1 MDNRSLTYQFR
12 TANVMTK
19 IIVINVVL
27 FLVVRVVAFLMQV
40 APGELVSWFVLPED
54 LSELVLQPWS
64 FVTYSF
70 LHFSFWHIFWN
81 MLVLYWFG
89 QYVLNLFTPK
99 RFLTIYLL
107 GAIFGGLLYVVAY
120 NVFPAFMGTAS
131 YLIGAS
137 AAVRAIM
144 IFIAAYSPQA
154 QARIFMFNIK
164 LWHIGVFVILT
175 DLLQL
180 TSGSNAGGML
190 AHLGGAAFGY
200 VYARQLVQG
209 RDIGAWFE
217 RFMDWFAD
225 LFKSRKEKPFKKVHR
240 NQATATRKKRST
252 KTDDK
257 TNHQKKVDAILD
269 KIGKSGY
276 DSLTKAEKDFLFKA
290 GKDQ

>member
-1 MDNRSLTYQFR
+1 MDRGSLTYQFKKS
-12 TANVMTK
+12 NVMTK
-19 IIVINVVL
+19 LIVINVVI
-27 FLVVRVVAFLMQV
+27 FLLVRVIAFLMQMR
-40 APGELVSWFVLPED
+40 PKDLVTWLVLPEQP
-54 LSELVLQPWS
+54 SEILLQPWS
-64 FVTYSF
+64 LVTYSF
-70 LHFSFWHIFWN
+70 LHFDFWHLFWN

-107 GAIFGGLLYVVAY
+107 GAICGGILYVLAY
-120 NVFPAFMGTAS
+120 NVFPAFMGTAT

-144 IFIAAYSPQA
+144 IFIAAYAPQA
-154 QARIFMFNIK
+154 QVRIFMFNIK

-175 DLLQL
+175 DILQL
-180 TSGSNAGGML
+180 TSGNNAGGML

-200 VYARQLVQG
+200 VYARQMQQG

-240 NQATATRKKRST
+240 NQATAKSKKRST

-257 TNHQKKVDAILD
+257 TKDQIKVDAILD

-276 DSLTKAEKDFLFKA
+276 DSLTKAEKDYLFKA